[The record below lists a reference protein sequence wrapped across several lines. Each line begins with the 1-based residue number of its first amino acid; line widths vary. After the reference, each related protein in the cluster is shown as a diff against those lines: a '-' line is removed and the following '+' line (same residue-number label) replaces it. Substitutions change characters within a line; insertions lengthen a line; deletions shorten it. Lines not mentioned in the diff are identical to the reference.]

1 MKNSKKIL
9 STLLAV
15 ACIGTSAATT
25 SVSAAALPDSGVV
38 SPQYVAILSTSISLT
53 EQSGQLKCYGKVSAQ
68 YGYTCNM
75 VVELQQ
81 DNGSWD
87 TVKTWTTSKNDTST
101 SDELWSPAKNYN
113 YRLKITFNAYNSSG
127 TCIETVTKYSSEVYY
142 G

>member
-38 SPQYVAILSTSISLT
+38 SPQYIALT
-53 EQSGQLKCYGKVSAQ
+53 ATELLLEEQSGQLSCYACTKVSS
-68 YGYTCNM
+68 GYKCGMTM
-75 VVELQQ
+75 ELQQ
-81 DNGSWD
+81 YNGSWD
-87 TVKTWTTSKNDTST
+87 TVKTWTASGNTMCAL
-101 SDELWSPAKNYN
+101 DELWSPAKNYN

-127 TCIETVTKYSSEVYY
+127 TRIETVTKYSSEVYY
-142 G
+142 D